1 MEIGGDTES
10 DTNEIETPLVS
21 TNFAPETQW
30 TNMNPKNVQKRL
42 SKALN
47 VESNLYFPQ

>member
-21 TNFAPETQW
+21 ANFAPETQW
-30 TNMNPKNVQKRL
+30 TNMNPKNVQNKG
-42 SKALN
+42 SQK
-47 VESNLYFPQ
+47 P

>member
-10 DTNEIETPLVS
+10 DTNEIETLLVS

-30 TNMNPKNVQKRL
+30 TNMNPKN
-42 SKALN
+42 SKAKN
-47 VESNLYFPQ
+47 VESNLNFPQ